1 MWVHFLYEYP
11 HSGQLW
17 ISQKIII
24 LSNNFRQIGVGHQS
38 ISLIWTARAFGAFF
52 ACTISGQAFGSSWIS
67 TTKRKLSY
75 FGSAH
80 LIISTCLFLVPFVKD
95 LPQTLVTFGFMT
107 LATASYDVSD
117 NGFVHELL
125 GTKHSRPI
133 IQSLHAC
140 ASIGFLSCKF
150 QVKKYIFYCGKQAIS
165 IFYWVFNL
173 CVMYKSKS

>member
-1 MWVHFLYEYP
+1 MTGALTLKLFR
-11 HSGQLW
+11 SI
-17 ISQKIII
+17 IS
-24 LSNNFRQIGVGHQS
+24 RQIGVGHQS

-52 ACTISGQAFGSSWIS
+52 ACTISGQAFGSSWIL

-75 FGSAH
+75 FGTAH

-95 LPQTLVTFGFMT
+95 LPQTLSTFGFMT

-150 QVKKYIFYCGKQAIS
+150 HRLKKTFIVASNTLSTYNM
-165 IFYWVFNL
+165 VFL
-173 CVMYKSKS
+173 IKLPF

>member
-1 MWVHFLYEYP
+1 M
-11 HSGQLW
+11 
-17 ISQKIII
+17 
-24 LSNNFRQIGVGHQS
+24 
-38 ISLIWTARAFGAFF
+38 IWTARAFGAFF
-52 ACTISGQAFGSSWIS
+52 ACTISGQVFGSSWIL

-75 FGSAH
+75 FGTAH

-95 LPQTLVTFGFMT
+95 LPQTLSAFGFMT

-150 QVKKYIFYCGKQAIS
+150 HNNTCKNLLLRQAI
-165 IFYWVFNL
+165 IIKYFVY
-173 CVMYKSKS
+173 